1 MSDIVFLSPF
11 PYSGEPE
18 PILRDVFDGWST
30 GAGIFDVLSTLA
42 DMPWKDVETVR
53 NASLDI
59 AYFGNHSG
67 GKFCSPLVKLF
78 LDENG
83 HVPADARVQIGWL
96 LISKYINNWR
106 RLWDTNVVAYTPIHN
121 YDMTERRGL
130 RSAKSSAVVDSR
142 NATDTTTHGKT
153 TDEMDYKFGLNT
165 DTSDPKPSDKV
176 FVEEGGE
183 TGVESNSNGS
193 TNSVGAAEE
202 DEEIHRSGNIGVT
215 TTQKLL
221 EEERQLWIWNYF
233 DEIFKDLD
241 RKLALM
247 FHDSCRV

>member
-1 MSDIVFLSPF
+1 MSDFYFFSPF

-18 PILRDVFDGWST
+18 PILRDVFNGWSA
-30 GAGIFDVLSTLA
+30 GSGIFNVLSTLA
-42 DMPWKDVETVR
+42 DMPWKNVETVHDG
-53 NASLDI
+53 SLDI

-78 LDENG
+78 LDEEG
-83 HVPADARVQIGWL
+83 HVPSDARIQIGWV

-106 RLWDTNVVAYTPIHN
+106 RLWDTNVASYTPIHN
-121 YDMTERRGL
+121 YDMTEIRGL
-130 RSAKSSAVVDSR
+130 KSAKSSAVVDSR
-142 NATDTTTHGKT
+142 NSTDTTTHGKT
-153 TDEMDYKFGLNT
+153 VDEMDYKYGLNT
-165 DTSDPKPSDKV
+165 DISNPKPSDKS
-176 FVEEGGE
+176 FIEEGGE
-183 TGVESNSNGS
+183 TEVESNSTGK
-193 TNSVGAAEE
+193 TNSVGASEE

-221 EEERQLWIWNYF
+221 EEERQLWLWNYF

-241 RKLALM
+241 RELALM